1 MTTISKR
8 LTRTLVAMLA
18 LSLAVA
24 GLGGTAGAGTKPT
37 GEPVKIG
44 VITSVGV
51 SGIDLPTLAQG
62 ANAAAEYI
70 TKELGGIAGRPVE
83 TVVCNDKSD
92 PAQDAVCAQK
102 FIDEGVIAVTGL
114 GPTWGDNG
122 LPITG
127 AANIPFVGLPISNS
141 EFVSPSS
148 YPMTGGSA
156 SAFPALAKYFLDK
169 DIKKASVIYA
179 DLAAGKLA
187 ADALLADPLTAAG
200 VEVVTIPEKVGA
212 PDFTPAVVQANE
224 GDPDVIFMLFSGP
237 DCARILQAAG
247 QVGVKASMA
256 GPGSCAEEKAFSEV
270 EDSIVEGAIFN
281 SDTAYYVKNDAE
293 AKTYRKALK
302 KYEKA
307 APSSFSGTT
316 FATVMTLKT
325 IGDELGDGLSAPAVL
340 DALKNADGI
349 PVFMAQ
355 PLNKADAATLLGVPT
370 NIFNPWQRIIRLKN
384 GKVVDANDNEWI
396 RG

>member
-1 MTTISKR
+1 MA
-8 LTRTLVAMLA
+8 LLA
-18 LSLAVA
+18 AGLAAA
-24 GLGGTAGAGTKPT
+24 GLGGTAAAGTKPT

-51 SGIDLPTLAQG
+51 SGIDLPTLAEG
-62 ANAAAEYI
+62 ADAAAAYV

-83 TVVCNDKSD
+83 TVVCNSKSD
-92 PAQDAVCAQK
+92 PAQDAACAQK
-102 FIDEGVIAVTGL
+102 FIDEGVVAITGL
-114 GPTWGDNG
+114 GPVWGDNG
-122 LPITG
+122 LAITG
-127 AANIPFVGLPISNS
+127 AANIPFVGIPISNA
-141 EFVSPSS
+141 EFVGASS

-169 DIKKASVIYA
+169 DIKKAAVIYA

-187 ADALLADPLTAAG
+187 ADALLADPLTAGG
-200 VEVVTIPEKVGA
+200 VDVVTIPEKVGA

-237 DCARILQAAG
+237 DCVRILQAAG
-247 QVGVKASMA
+247 QVGVKASMVGA
-256 GPGSCAEEKAFSEV
+256 GSCVEEKSFSEV
-270 EDSIVEGAIFN
+270 DDAIVDGAIFN
-281 SDTAYYVKNDAE
+281 SDTVYYVKNDAE

-307 APSSFSGTT
+307 APSGFSATT

-340 DALKNADGI
+340 DALANADDI

-355 PLNKADAATLLGVPT
+355 PLNKDEAATLLGVQT
-370 NIFNPWQRIIRLKN
+370 HIFNAWQRIIRLKD
-384 GKVVDANDNEWI
+384 GKVVDANNNEWI